1 MNTLSI
7 CIPTHN
13 RSNCLHNCLESIYRS
28 KINSNIKFD
37 VCISDNA
44 STDNTKE
51 LVESYMSKINII
63 YHRNHENLGL
73 GLNILKSVEL
83 SNSEF
88 AWIIGNDDMLFE
100 NSLTSVENL
109 FKKYPEVDYFFVNS
123 SHLSSE
129 YVFKYPQPFDL
140 HNLPENMVP
149 FSKKKNNKLCNY
161 FDLIH
166 PSFSFDFL
174 LGMFLN
180 IFRRE
185 KWVENLNEI
194 NNELIKDK
202 RVMSNIY
209 NTFPHNIIFAKAFKN
224 SKAFFNSSPLI
235 ISLYGERNWWKDLYP
250 FVEAVRIPELV
261 DVYRK
266 NGLPF
271 YNYLICKN
279 FAVRKLLHN
288 LIRIILLPN
297 YSGLKYL
304 NFYKHILGNLL
315 YPSIYFMPIFYF
327 FRKIYKIIKGVLKK

>member
-149 FSKKKNNKLCNY
+149 FSKKKIINY
-161 FDLIH
+161 
-166 PSFSFDFL
+166 
-174 LGMFLN
+174 
-180 IFRRE
+180 
-185 KWVENLNEI
+185 
-194 NNELIKDK
+194 
-202 RVMSNIY
+202 
-209 NTFPHNIIFAKAFKN
+209 A
-224 SKAFFNSSPLI
+224 
-235 ISLYGERNWWKDLYP
+235 
-250 FVEAVRIPELV
+250 
-261 DVYRK
+261 
-266 NGLPF
+266 
-271 YNYLICKN
+271 
-279 FAVRKLLHN
+279 
-288 LIRIILLPN
+288 IIL
-297 YSGLKYL
+297 
-304 NFYKHILGNLL
+304 I
-315 YPSIYFMPIFYF
+315 
-327 FRKIYKIIKGVLKK
+327 